1 MSSCQSATSCIHGTV
16 FFAIHE
22 TKIGYFNFSF
32 QLFINFSTHIRYF
45 VIVFSSLFLLRKSSN
60 RCITDAWCIVT
71 LHEKIMSLGK
81 GEAVLNLFDMKALV
95 ILNGHSIM
103 TLSENGYKSSKIMSL
118 GKGEAVLNL
127 FDMKALV
134 ILNGHSIMTLS
145 ENGYKSSMKMSIF
158 TLPYMYIDSVV
169 YLVSIYYQN
178 LIDHNSIW
186 KPLTTLESAIS
197 VFIVGTGL
205 LWQ

>member
-1 MSSCQSATSCIHGTV
+1 MSSCQSATSCIHGTA

-103 TLSENGYKSSKIMSL
+103 TLSENR
-118 GKGEAVLNL
+118 
-127 FDMKALV
+127 
-134 ILNGHSIMTLS
+134 
-145 ENGYKSSMKMSIF
+145 YKSSMKMSIF

-197 VFIVGTGL
+197 GFIVGTGL